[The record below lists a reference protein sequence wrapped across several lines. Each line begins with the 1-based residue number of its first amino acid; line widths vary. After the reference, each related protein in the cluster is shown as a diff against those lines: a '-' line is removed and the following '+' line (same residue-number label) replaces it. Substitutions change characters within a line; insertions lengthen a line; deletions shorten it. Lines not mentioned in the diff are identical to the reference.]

1 MTSNPDL
8 VIRGGSIADGKG
20 GELFEADVAITGGRI
35 TEVGKVAG
43 TGKDEIDARG
53 KLVAPGFVDVHTH
66 YDGQVTWSQDITP
79 SSQNGVTTAI
89 MGNCGVGFAPC
100 RPADHFRLIQLMEG
114 VEDIPE
120 PVLSAG
126 IPWAWESFPDYMG
139 WLSKRNF
146 DMDIGAQ
153 LPHAALRVYV
163 MGERGARRDP
173 ATPEDNK
180 AMAALA
186 GDAVRSGALGF
197 STSRT
202 LNHRTSTGDYTPT
215 LKAGEDELTAIAAA
229 MHGVGRSVLQFVLDQ
244 STVHEDL
251 PMMLRVAENTKCP
264 ISFSVAQ
271 ADKAPRRWRQ
281 TMDTINEAAARGL
294 SITTQIAARPVGLL
308 LGLELSRNPFQTHPS
323 YRAIAKLPL
332 AERLTHLRRPE
343 VRAAILSETATATDD
358 PLFFRP
364 NYDKMYLL
372 GNPPDYEQPPENA
385 LGPQARRQGR
395 QPEELAYD
403 AMLTDEGRGMLYV
416 PFLNYADGN
425 LDAVHEML
433 REPSAVP
440 GLSDGGAHCGII
452 CDASFPTYLLTH
464 WTRDRT
470 PRRKTLDPVRG
481 GGAVAQDRALGRS
494 LRSRRDRPGLQGRR
508 QRDRLR
514 PAAPASAEG
523 ALRPSGRRPPPDATG
538 RRLRRHHRLRRSDP
552 AWRQGHRRAPGQAG
566 AGNAGFEGAVGRG
579 GELAAYLAQH
589 MRCRPRRA
597 GTHTPRQYRSRR
609 CGRRLA

>member
-1 MTSNPDL
+1 MTAHPDL
-8 VIRGGSIADGKG
+8 VIRGGHIADGHG
-20 GELFEADVAITGGRI
+20 GDLYEADVAIKDGRI
-35 TEVGKVAG
+35 AAVGKVSAK
-43 TGKDEIDARG
+43 GKEEIDAKG

-100 RPADHFRLIQLMEG
+100 KPADHLRLIQLMEG

-126 IPWAWESFPDYMG
+126 IPWAWESFPDYMN

-146 DMDIGAQ
+146 DIDVGAQ

-173 ATPEDNK
+173 STAEDNK
-180 AMAALA
+180 AMAQIARE
-186 GDAVRSGALGF
+186 AVRSGALGF

-202 LNHRTSTGDYTPT
+202 LNHRTSTGDFTPT
-215 LKAGEDELTAIAAA
+215 LKAGEDELTAIAEA
-229 MHGVGRSVLQFVLDQ
+229 MHGEGRSVLQFVLDL
-244 STVHEDL
+244 STLHEDL

-264 ISFSVAQ
+264 ITFSITQ
-271 ADKAPRRWRQ
+271 NDKAPQRWRQ
-281 TMDTINEAAARGL
+281 TFAEINAAAAKGL
-294 SITTQIAARPVGLL
+294 SITAQIAARPVGLM

-332 AERLTHLRRPE
+332 AERLARLRQPE
-343 VRAAILSETATATDD
+343 VRAAILSESATATDD

-372 GNPPDYEQPPENA
+372 GNPPDYEQPPENT
-385 LGPQARRQGR
+385 LGVRARREGKR
-395 QPEELAYD
+395 PEELAYD
-403 AMLTDEGRGMLYV
+403 AMLTDDGRGMLYV

-425 LDAVHEML
+425 LDATREML
-433 REPSAVP
+433 QDPRSVP

-470 PRRKTLDPVRG
+470 RGEKLSIPFVVAVQSRKTALSVGLHDRGLIAPGYKADVNVIDYDKLHLHPPKVHYDLPVG
-481 GGAVAQDRALGRS
+481 
-494 LRSRRDRPGLQGRR
+494 
-508 QRDRLR
+508 
-514 PAAPASAEG
+514 
-523 ALRPSGRRPPPDATG
+523 G
-538 RRLRRHHRLRRSDP
+538 RRLLQQVDGYEATIVSGVVTQREGRATGARPGKLVRG
-552 AWRQGHRRAPGQAG
+552 AQGSQSQFG
-566 AGNAGFEGAVGRG
+566 A
-579 GELAAYLAQH
+579 AA
-589 MRCRPRRA
+589 
-597 GTHTPRQYRSRR
+597 S
-609 CGRRLA
+609 

>member
-1 MTSNPDL
+1 MTSSAMTSNPDL
-8 VIRGGSIADGKG
+8 VIRGGTIADGRG
-20 GELFEADVAITGGRI
+20 GDLFEADVAIKDGRI
-35 TEVGKVAG
+35 AEIGKVLGKG
-43 TGKDEIDARG
+43 TEEIDARG

-100 RPADHFRLIQLMEG
+100 RPDDHFRLIQLMEG

-126 IPWAWESFPDYMG
+126 IPWAWESFPDYMD
-139 WLSKRNF
+139 WLSKRHF
-146 DMDIGAQ
+146 DIDIGAQ

-173 ATPEDNK
+173 STQDDNK

-186 GDAVRSGALGF
+186 RDAVRAGALGF

-202 LNHRTSTGDYTPT
+202 LNHRTSTGDFTPT
-215 LKAGEDELTAIAAA
+215 LKAGEDELTAIAEA
-229 MHGVGRSVLQFVLDQ
+229 MHGQGRSVLQFVLDL
-244 STVHEDL
+244 SSLDEDL
-251 PMMLRVAENTKCP
+251 PMMLRVAENTGCP
-264 ISFSVAQ
+264 ITFSITQ
-271 ADKAPRRWRQ
+271 SDRAPRRWRQ
-281 TMDTINEAAARGL
+281 TLDEINAAAARGL
-294 SITTQIAARPVGLL
+294 SITAQIAARPVGLL

-323 YRAIAKLPL
+323 YKAIAKLPL
-332 AERLTHLRRPE
+332 EERLKRLHQPD
-343 VRAAILSETATATDD
+343 VRAAILSESATATDD

-403 AMLTDEGRGMLYV
+403 AMLSDQGRGMLYV

-425 LDAVHEML
+425 LDATREML
-433 REPSAVP
+433 RDPRSVP

-470 PRRKTLDPVRG
+470 RGEKLSIPFVVAAQSRKTALSVGLTDRG
-481 GGAVAQDRALGRS
+481 LLA
-494 LRSRRDRPGLQGRR
+494 PGYKADINVIDY
-508 QRDRLR
+508 DRLH
-514 PAAPASAEG
+514 
-523 ALRPSGRRPPPDATG
+523 LHPPKVHYDLPVGG
-538 RRLRRHHRLRRSDP
+538 RRLLQQVDGYDATIVSGVVT
-552 AWRQGHRRAPGQAG
+552 Q
-566 AGNAGFEGAVGRG
+566 RG
-579 GELAAYLAQH
+579 GAATGARPGRLLRGAQGVLQSIE
-589 MRCRPRRA
+589 A
-597 GTHTPRQYRSRR
+597 AAS
-609 CGRRLA
+609 

>member
-1 MTSNPDL
+1 MNAMTTHPDL
-8 VIRGGSIADGKG
+8 VIRRGTIADGLG

-43 TGKDEIDARG
+43 KGKEEIDAKG

-100 RPADHFRLIQLMEG
+100 KPSDHQRLIQLMEG

-126 IPWAWESFPDYMG
+126 IPWSWESFPDYMN

-146 DMDIGAQ
+146 DIDVGAQ

-173 ATPEDNK
+173 STAEDNK

-186 GDAVRSGALGF
+186 GEAVRAGALGF

-202 LNHRTSTGDYTPT
+202 LNHRTSTGDFTPT
-215 LKAGEDELTAIAAA
+215 LKAGEDELTAIVGA
-229 MHGVGRSVLQFVLDQ
+229 MHGEGRSVLQFVLDL
-244 STVHEDL
+244 STLNEDL
-251 PMMLRVAENTKCP
+251 PMLLRVAENTKCP
-264 ISFSVAQ
+264 ITFSITQ
-271 ADKAPRRWRQ
+271 NDKAPQRWRQ
-281 TMDTINEAAARGL
+281 TLDEINAAAGRGL
-294 SITTQIAARPVGLL
+294 SITAQIAARPVGLL

-323 YRAIAKLPL
+323 YREIARLPL
-332 AERLTHLRRPE
+332 NERLKRLHLPD
-343 VRAAILSETATATDD
+343 VRAAILSETPTSTDD

-385 LGPQARRQGR
+385 LAPQARRLGKK
-395 QPEELAYD
+395 PEELAYD
-403 AMLTDEGRGMLYV
+403 AMLSDEGRGMLYV

-425 LDAVHEML
+425 LDATREML
-433 REPSAVP
+433 CDPRSVP

-464 WTRDRT
+464 WTRDRKRGEKLSI
-470 PRRKTLDPVRG
+470 PFVVAVQSRKTALSVGLSDRG
-481 GGAVAQDRALGRS
+481 VVA
-494 LRSRRDRPGLQGRR
+494 PGYKADVNVIDY
-508 QRDRLR
+508 DRLH
-514 PAAPASAEG
+514 
-523 ALRPSGRRPPPDATG
+523 LHPPKVHYDLPVGG
-538 RRLRRHHRLRRSDP
+538 RRLLQQVDGYDATIVSGVVT
-552 AWRQGHRRAPGQAG
+552 Q
-566 AGNAGFEGAVGRG
+566 RG
-579 GELAAYLAQH
+579 GRATGNRPGRLVRGAQ
-589 MRCRPRRA
+589 
-597 GTHTPRQYRSRR
+597 GTLQ
-609 CGRRLA
+609 

>member
-1 MTSNPDL
+1 MASTPDL
-8 VIRGGSIADGKG
+8 VIRGGSIADGRG
-20 GELFEADVAITGGRI
+20 GDLFEADIAISDGRI
-35 TEVGKVAG
+35 TEVGKISSR
-43 TGKDEIDARG
+43 GKEEIDARG
-53 KLVAPGFVDVHTH
+53 KLVTPGFVDVHTH

-100 RPADHFRLIQLMEG
+100 KPSDHQRLIQLMEG

-126 IPWAWESFPDYMG
+126 IPWSWESFPDYMD
-139 WLSKRNF
+139 WLSKRSF
-146 DMDIGAQ
+146 DVDIGAQ

-163 MGERGARRDP
+163 MGERGANRDP
-173 ATPEDNK
+173 ATAEDNK

-186 GDAVRSGALGF
+186 GEAVRAGALGF

-202 LNHRTSTGDYTPT
+202 LNHRTSTGDFTPT
-215 LKAGEDELTAIAAA
+215 LKAGEDELTAIAGA
-229 MHGVGRSVLQFVLDQ
+229 MHGGGRSVLQFVLDQ
-244 STVHEDL
+244 SSIDEDL
-251 PMMLRVAENTKCP
+251 PMMLRVAENTQCP

-281 TMDTINEAAARGL
+281 TLDSINEASARGL
-294 SITTQIAARPVGLL
+294 SITAQIAARPVGLL

-332 AERLTHLRRPE
+332 AERLKRLHQPE
-343 VRAAILSETATATDD
+343 VRAAILSETPTSTDD

-372 GNPPDYEQPPENA
+372 GDPPDYEQPPENA
-385 LGPQARRQGR
+385 LGPQARKQGR

-403 AMLTDEGRGMLYV
+403 AMLSDEGRGMLYV

-425 LDAVHEML
+425 LDATREML
-433 REPSAVP
+433 IDPQSVP

-464 WTRDRT
+464 WTRDRKRGEKLT
-470 PRRKTLDPVRG
+470 IPFVVAAQSRKTALSVGLTDRG
-481 GGAVAQDRALGRS
+481 VIAHGYKADATVIDN
-494 LRSRRDRPGLQGRR
+494 
-508 QRDRLR
+508 DRLHLH
-514 PAAPASAEG
+514 PPKVHY
-523 ALRPSGRRPPPDATG
+523 ALPVGG
-538 RRLRRHHRLRRSDP
+538 RRLLQQVDGYDATIVSGVITRR
-552 AWRQGHRRAPGQAG
+552 G
-566 AGNAGFEGAVGRG
+566 GNATGKRPGKLIRGAQ
-579 GELAAYLAQH
+579 GEARREFGAA
-589 MRCRPRRA
+589 A
-597 GTHTPRQYRSRR
+597 G
-609 CGRRLA
+609 